1 MIDVPIP
8 LSRFMS
14 LVVST
19 RPRIRLMALRL
30 TTLSGAVLALACQG
44 VPAAA
49 TDAQRPASVGTT
61 TPPAR
66 PTRVEQAASS
76 LPASRRNAITEA
88 VAKVAPAVVT
98 VQTETVQQ
106 VAADPFEMFFGGSSG
121 RRTQSGIGSGFIVQ
135 PDGVIVTNAHV
146 VVGATKISVALR
158 DGQTY
163 DAKLVGID
171 ELNDLAVLRINAT
184 RLPVTPIGTSS
195 DLAIGEWAI
204 AIGNPYGFLLGNT
217 EPSVTAGVISATG
230 RNLVPQS
237 QNEGPGA
244 YVDMLQT
251 DASINPGNSG
261 GPLVNALG
269 EVIGVNTSIFSPTG
283 SSIGLG
289 FAIPI
294 NRAMR
299 VADDLLKH
307 GAVRHP
313 WIGIR
318 LAQPPG
324 NATREVLRAG
334 VVVRSVVL
342 GSPAARAGIKPGD
355 QILRSRGRTL
365 RNVFDWEGE
374 MLELRVGESATMVLR
389 RDGVEDTVTVTP
401 ADLPEVGAK
410 RVEVLRDVQLV
421 TLTPAI
427 RQERGIRS
435 ARGALVVNASDRVSD
450 QLGILP
456 GDVIIGVNRTTVST
470 AEEVARALDQLAGRG
485 VIQLVVERRGSMY
498 TTQFYIQ

>member
-1 MIDVPIP
+1 MP
-8 LSRFMS
+8 MS
-14 LVVST
+14 LPDQTSRQLLRQPYFRTMV
-19 RPRIRLMALRL
+19 IRLTRIVG
-30 TTLSGAVLALACQG
+30 TLLVMACQG
-44 VPAAA
+44 VPAAESE
-49 TDAQRPASVGTT
+49 AQRPVAATT
-61 TPPAR
+61 V
-66 PTRVEQAASS
+66 PTRAEQAASA
-76 LPASRRNAITEA
+76 LPASRRTAITEA

-98 VQTETVQQ
+98 VQTESVQR
-106 VAADPFEMFFGGSSG
+106 VPADPFEMMFGGGRGG
-121 RRTQSGIGSGFIVQ
+121 RRTQAGIGSGFIVQ
-135 PDGVIVTNAHV
+135 ANGVIVTNAHV
-146 VVGATKISVALR
+146 VAGATKVSVAMR

-163 DAKLVGID
+163 DAKVVGID
-171 ELNDLAVLRINAT
+171 ELNDLAVLKIAAT
-184 RLPVTPIGTSS
+184 NMPVAPIGTSS
-195 DLAIGEWAI
+195 DLAIGEWAV

-230 RNLVPQS
+230 RNLVPQ
-237 QNEGPGA
+237 QGQDEGPGT

-269 EVIGVNTSIFSPTG
+269 QVIGVNTSIFSPTG
-283 SSIGLG
+283 GSIGIG

-318 LAQPPG
+318 IAQPVGSTP
-324 NATREVLRAG
+324 REVLRSG
-334 VVVRSVVL
+334 VVVRSVVPS
-342 GSPAARAGIKPGD
+342 SPAARAGIRPGD
-355 QILRSRGRTL
+355 QILRSRGRAL
-365 RNVFDWEGE
+365 RNMFDWEGE
-374 MLELRVGESATMVLR
+374 MLDLRVGESAPMVLQR
-389 RDGVEDTVTVTP
+389 AGREETVTVTP

-410 RVEVLRDVQLV
+410 KVEVLREVQLV

-435 ARGALVVNASDRVSD
+435 SQGALVVNASERVMD
-450 QLGILP
+450 QLGITV
-456 GDVIIGVNRTTVST
+456 GDVIIGVNRTPVSS

-485 VIQLVVERRGSMY
+485 MIQLVVERRGAMY
-498 TTQFYIQ
+498 STQFYIQ

>member
-1 MIDVPIP
+1 MPETP
-8 LSRFMS
+8 PRFPFCRA
-14 LVVST
+14 LP
-19 RPRIRLMALRL
+19 RPRLRTMAFRL
-30 TTLSGAVLALACQG
+30 TTLSAVLAAVACQG
-44 VPAAA
+44 VPASA
-49 TDAQRPASVGTT
+49 TDAQRPAVT
-61 TPPAR
+61 TPPPAAAPSR
-66 PTRVEQAASS
+66 AERASS
-76 LPASRRNAITEA
+76 TLPISRRNAITEA
-88 VAKVAPAVVT
+88 VSRVAAAVVT

-106 VAADPFEMFFGGSSG
+106 VAADPFEMFFGGRSG
-121 RRTQSGIGSGFIVQ
+121 QRTQSGIGSGFIVKD
-135 PDGVIVTNAHV
+135 DGVIVTNAHV
-146 VVGATKISVALR
+146 VAGATKISVAMR
-158 DGQTY
+158 DGQSY
-163 DAKLVGID
+163 DATLIGSD
-171 ELNDLAVLRINAT
+171 EMNDLAVLRIKASK
-184 RLPVTPIGTSS
+184 LPVAPIGSSS

-237 QNEGPGA
+237 GQEGSGA
-244 YVDMLQT
+244 YLDMLQT

-261 GPLVNALG
+261 GPLVNAVG

-313 WIGIR
+313 WIGVRI
-318 LAQPPG
+318 AQ
-324 NATREVLRAG
+324 ATNSTLREVLRSG
-334 VVVRSVVL
+334 VVVRSVVI
-342 GSPAARAGIKPGD
+342 GSPAARAGIAPGD
-355 QILRSRGRTL
+355 QIVRSRGRTL
-365 RNVFDWEGE
+365 RNIFEWEGE
-374 MLELRVGESATMVLR
+374 MLELRVGEPATMVVR
-389 RDGVEDTVTVTP
+389 RKGVEETVTVTP

-410 RVEVLRDVQLV
+410 KVEVLRDVQLV

-435 ARGALVVNASDRVSD
+435 ARGAVVVNASDRVMD
-450 QLGILP
+450 QLGITV
-456 GDVIIGVNRTTVST
+456 GDVIIGVNRSAVAS
-470 AEEVARALDQLAGRG
+470 AEEVARLLDQLSGRG
-485 VIQLVVERRGSMY
+485 LIQLTIERRGSMY

>member
-1 MIDVPIP
+1 MVISP
-8 LSRFMS
+8 LCTMTRRAPQRSRLRTM
-14 LVVST
+14 V
-19 RPRIRLMALRL
+19 LRL
-30 TTLSGAVLALACQG
+30 TTVSGALLMLACQG
-44 VPAAA
+44 ASASA
-49 TDAQRPASVGTT
+49 SDAQRPAVS
-61 TPPAR
+61 A
-66 PTRVEQAASS
+66 PTSATLSRGEQAAAA
-76 LPASRRNAITEA
+76 LPASRRTAITEA
-88 VAKVAPAVVT
+88 VARVAPAVVT

-106 VAADPFEMFFGGSSG
+106 VAADPFEMFYGGRTG
-121 RRTQSGIGSGFIVQ
+121 QRTQAGIGSGFIVQ
-135 PDGVIVTNAHV
+135 SDGVIVTNAHV
-146 VVGATKISVALR
+146 VAGATKMSVALR

-163 DAKLVGID
+163 DAKVIGID

-184 RLPVTPIGTSS
+184 KLPVAPIGSSS

-230 RNLVPQS
+230 RNLVPQ
-237 QNEGPGA
+237 QGQEGGGT

-269 EVIGVNTSIFSPTG
+269 QVIGVNTSIFSPSG
-283 SSIGLG
+283 GSIGLG

-318 LAQPPG
+318 LAQPTG
-324 NATREVLRAG
+324 NTPSEVLRSG

-342 GSPAARAGIKPGD
+342 GSPAAHAGIKPGD

-365 RNVFDWEGE
+365 RNMFDWEGE
-374 MLELRVGESATMVLR
+374 MLELRVGEAAQMVLKR
-389 RDGVEDTVTVTP
+389 GTGEEAVTVTP
-401 ADLPEVGAK
+401 ADLPEIGARK
-410 RVEVLRDVQLV
+410 VEVLRDVQLV

-435 ARGALVVNASDRVSD
+435 ARGALVVNASDRVMD
-450 QLGILP
+450 QLGVLT
-456 GDVIIGVNRTTVST
+456 GDVIIGVNRASVST
-470 AEEVARALDQLAGRG
+470 AEEVAHAIEQLAGRG
-485 VIQLVVERRGSMY
+485 MIQLIIERRGAMY
-498 TTQFYIQ
+498 STQFYIQ

>member
-1 MIDVPIP
+1 M
-8 LSRFMS
+8 
-14 LVVST
+14 
-19 RPRIRLMALRL
+19 RPRLRTMAHRL
-30 TTLSGAVLALACQG
+30 TTLSCALFALACEG
-44 VPAAA
+44 VPASSS
-49 TDAQRPASVGTT
+49 DAQRPTT
-61 TPPAR
+61 TVAPPPSPPLRAD
-66 PTRVEQAASS
+66 QASAT
-76 LPASRRNAITEA
+76 LPLSRRNAITEA
-88 VAKVAPAVVT
+88 VARVAPSVVT

-106 VAADPFEMFFGGSSG
+106 VAADPFEMFYGGRSG
-121 RRTQSGIGSGFIVQ
+121 QRRQDGIGSGFIVQ
-135 PDGVIVTNAHV
+135 SDGVIVTNAHV
-146 VVGATKISVALR
+146 VAGATKVSVALR

-184 RLPVTPIGTSS
+184 KLPVAPIGTSS

-230 RNLVPQS
+230 RNLVPQ
-237 QNEGPGA
+237 QGKDEGAGT

-269 EVIGVNTSIFSPTG
+269 QVIGVNTSIFSPTG

-318 LAQPPG
+318 LAQPSG
-324 NATREVLRAG
+324 NTSREVLRSG
-334 VVVRSVVL
+334 VIVRSVVL

-355 QILRSRGRTL
+355 QIVKSRGRLL
-365 RNVFDWEGE
+365 RNVFEWEGE
-374 MLELRVGESATMVLR
+374 MLELRVGEPAQMVVR
-389 RDGVEDTVTVTP
+389 REGSDDTVTVTP

-410 RVEVLRDVQLV
+410 KVEVLREVQLV

-435 ARGALVVNASDRVSD
+435 ARGALVVNASERVMD
-450 QLGILP
+450 QLGILQ
-456 GDVIIGVNRTTVST
+456 GDVIIGVNRLPVQS
-470 AEEVARALDQLAGRG
+470 AEEVARAIEQLAGRG
-485 VIQLVVERRGSMY
+485 VIQLVIERRGSMY
-498 TTQFYIQ
+498 STQFYIQ

>member
-1 MIDVPIP
+1 
-8 LSRFMS
+8 
-14 LVVST
+14 
-19 RPRIRLMALRL
+19 MAFQL
-30 TTLSGAVLALACQG
+30 TILSGTLLVIACQG
-44 VPAAA
+44 ASAAA
-49 TDAQRPASVGTT
+49 SDAQRPAAA
-61 TPPAR
+61 TPSRA
-66 PTRVEQAASS
+66 EQAAAA
-76 LPASRRNAITEA
+76 LPASRRTAITEA

-106 VAADPFEMFFGGSSG
+106 VAADPFEMFYGGRTG
-121 RRTQSGIGSGFIVQ
+121 QRTQNGIGSGFIVQ

-146 VVGATKISVALR
+146 VAGATKISVALR
-158 DGQTY
+158 DGTTY
-163 DAKLVGID
+163 DGKLIGID

-184 RLPVTPIGTSS
+184 KLPVAPIGSS
-195 DLAIGEWAI
+195 SGLAIGEWAI

-230 RNLVPQS
+230 RNLVPQ
-237 QNEGPGA
+237 QGQEGGGT

-269 EVIGVNTSIFSPTG
+269 EVVGVNTSIFSPSG
-283 SSIGLG
+283 GSIGLG

-313 WIGIR
+313 WIGVRI
-318 LAQPPG
+318 AQPTG
-324 NATREVLRAG
+324 NTPREVLRSG

-342 GSPAARAGIKPGD
+342 GSPAARAGIRPGD
-355 QILRSRGRTL
+355 QILRSRGRDL
-365 RNVFDWEGE
+365 RNMFDWEGE
-374 MLELRVGESATMVLR
+374 MLELRVGEAATMVLKR
-389 RDGVEDTVTVTP
+389 AAGEETVTVTP

-410 RVEVLRDVQLV
+410 KVEVLRDVQLV

-435 ARGALVVNASDRVSD
+435 AKGALVVNASDRVMD
-450 QLGILP
+450 QLGVMP
-456 GDVIIGVNRTTVST
+456 GDVIIGVNRASITT
-470 AEEVARALDQLAGRG
+470 AEEVAHAIDQLAGRG
-485 VIQLVVERRGSMY
+485 VIQLIIERRGSMY
-498 TTQFYIQ
+498 STQFYIQ

>member
-1 MIDVPIP
+1 
-8 LSRFMS
+8 
-14 LVVST
+14 
-19 RPRIRLMALRL
+19 
-30 TTLSGAVLALACQG
+30 
-44 VPAAA
+44 
-49 TDAQRPASVGTT
+49 
-61 TPPAR
+61 
-66 PTRVEQAASS
+66 
-76 LPASRRNAITEA
+76 
-88 VAKVAPAVVT
+88 
-98 VQTETVQQ
+98 
-106 VAADPFEMFFGGSSG
+106 EMFFGGARG
-121 RRTQSGIGSGFIVQ
+121 GQRTQAGIGSGFIVQ

-146 VVGATKISVALR
+146 VAGASKMSVALR
-158 DGQTY
+158 DGTTY
-163 DAKLVGID
+163 DAKVVGID
-171 ELNDLAVLRINAT
+171 EMNDLAVLRIEAKN
-184 RLPVTPIGTSS
+184 LPVAPIGTSS

-230 RNLVPQS
+230 RNLVPQ
-237 QNEGPGA
+237 QGGNEGPGT

-269 EVIGVNTSIFSPTG
+269 QVIGVNTSIFSPTG
-283 SSIGLG
+283 GSIGLG

-313 WIGIR
+313 WIGLRI
-318 LAQPPG
+318 AQPAG
-324 NATREVLRAG
+324 NTPREVLRSG

-342 GSPAARAGIKPGD
+342 GSPAAKAGIRPGD

-365 RNVFDWEGE
+365 RNMFDWEGE
-374 MLELRVGESATMVLR
+374 MLELRVGEAASMLVKRA
-389 RDGVEDTVTVTP
+389 GSEETVTVTP

-410 RVEVLRDVQLV
+410 KVEVLRDVQLV

-435 ARGALVVNASDRVSD
+435 ARGAVVVNASDRVMD
-450 QLGILP
+450 QLGVMP
-456 GDVIIGVNRTTVST
+456 GDVIIGVNRTSVSS
-470 AEEVARALDQLAGRG
+470 AEEVARAIDQLAGRG
-485 VIQLVVERRGSMY
+485 VIQLIIERRGSMY
-498 TTQFYIQ
+498 STQFYIQ

>member
-1 MIDVPIP
+1 MH
-8 LSRFMS
+8 
-14 LVVST
+14 VSHLQLRVFHRT
-19 RPRIRLMALRL
+19 MAMRL
-30 TTLSGAVLALACQG
+30 TFLTGAAMIAACSGAA
-44 VPAAA
+44 PAPS
-49 TDAQRPASVGTT
+49 DAQRPKSA
-61 TPPAR
+61 TP
-66 PTRVEQAASS
+66 VIAAAQPSRAEEAAAA
-76 LPASRRNAITEA
+76 LPASRRTAITEA

-106 VAADPFEMFFGGSSG
+106 VAADQFELFFGGRSG
-121 RRTQSGIGSGFIVQ
+121 QRTQAGIGSGFIVQ
-135 PDGVIVTNAHV
+135 SDGVIVTNAHV
-146 VVGATKISVALR
+146 VAGATKMSVALR

-163 DAKLVGID
+163 AAKLVGID
-171 ELNDLAVLRINAT
+171 EMNDLAVLRINAT
-184 RLPVTPIGTSS
+184 KLPVAPIGSSS

-230 RNLVPQS
+230 RNLVPQ
-237 QNEGPGA
+237 QGGAEGQGT

-269 EVIGVNTSIFSPTG
+269 QVIGVNTSIFSPSG
-283 SSIGLG
+283 GSIGLG

-313 WIGIR
+313 WVGVR
-318 LAQPPG
+318 LAQPNG
-324 NATREVLRAG
+324 NSPRDVLRSG

-342 GSPAARAGIKPGD
+342 DSPAARSGIRPGD
-355 QILRSRGRTL
+355 KILRSRGRLL

-374 MLELRVGESATMVLR
+374 MLEMRVGEPATMVVQR
-389 RDGVEDTVTVTP
+389 NGTDQTVTVTP

-410 RVEVLRDVQLV
+410 KVEVLRDVQLI

-427 RQERGIRS
+427 RQERSIRS
-435 ARGALVVNASDRVSD
+435 PRGAVVVTASERVMD
-450 QLGILP
+450 QLGIAP
-456 GDVIIGVNRTTVST
+456 GDVIIGVNRTAVQS
-470 AEEVARALDQLAGRG
+470 AEEVARAIDALAGRG
-485 VIQLVVERRGSMY
+485 VIQLTIERRGSIY
-498 TTQFYIQ
+498 STQFYIQ

>member
-1 MIDVPIP
+1 
-8 LSRFMS
+8 
-14 LVVST
+14 
-19 RPRIRLMALRL
+19 MALRL
-30 TTLSGAVLALACQG
+30 TTFSGAMFVIACQG
-44 VPAAA
+44 ASAAES
-49 TDAQRPASVGTT
+49 DAQRPADASRATA
-61 TPPAR
+61 PSRA
-66 PTRVEQAASS
+66 EQAAAA
-76 LPASRRNAITEA
+76 LPASRRTAITEA
-88 VAKVAPAVVT
+88 VARVAPAVVT

-106 VAADPFEMFFGGSSG
+106 VAADPFEMFFGGRSG
-121 RRTQSGIGSGFIVQ
+121 QRTQAGIGSGFIVQ

-146 VVGATKISVALR
+146 VAGASKVSVALR

-163 DAKLVGID
+163 DAKVVGID

-184 RLPVTPIGTSS
+184 KLPVAPIGSS
-195 DLAIGEWAI
+195 SGLAIGEWAI

-230 RNLVPQS
+230 RNLVPQ
-237 QNEGPGA
+237 QGQEGGGT

-269 EVIGVNTSIFSPTG
+269 EVVGVNTSIFSPSG
-283 SSIGLG
+283 GSIGLG

-313 WIGIR
+313 WIGVRI
-318 LAQPPG
+318 AQPAG
-324 NATREVLRAG
+324 NTPRDLLRSG

-342 GSPAARAGIKPGD
+342 GSPAARAGIRPND

-365 RNVFDWEGE
+365 RNMFDWEGE
-374 MLELRVGESATMVLR
+374 MLDMRVGEPATMVLK
-389 RDGVEDTVTVTP
+389 RDSGEETVTVTP

-410 RVEVLRDVQLV
+410 KIEVLRDVQLV

-435 ARGALVVNASDRVSD
+435 ARGALIVNASERVMD
-450 QLGILP
+450 QLGVAV
-456 GDVIIGVNRTTVST
+456 GDVIIGVNRASVSS
-470 AEEVARALDQLAGRG
+470 AEEVAHAIDVLAGRG
-485 VIQLVVERRGSMY
+485 MIQLIIERRGAMY

>member
-1 MIDVPIP
+1 MVISPFSTTP
-8 LSRFMS
+8 RRAPPRSR
-14 LVVST
+14 LRT
-19 RPRIRLMALRL
+19 MALRL
-30 TTLSGAVLALACQG
+30 STFASTLLVIACQG
-44 VPAAA
+44 ASAAA
-49 TDAQRPASVGTT
+49 SDAQRPVSAA
-61 TPPAR
+61 PPPSSA
-66 PTRVEQAASS
+66 TRAEQAAAA
-76 LPASRRNAITEA
+76 LPASRRTAITEA

-106 VAADPFEMFFGGSSG
+106 VAVDPFEMFYGGRSG
-121 RRTQSGIGSGFIVQ
+121 QRTQAGIGSGFIVQ
-135 PDGVIVTNAHV
+135 ADGVIVTNAHV
-146 VVGATKISVALR
+146 VAGATKMSVALR

-163 DAKLVGID
+163 DAKLIGID

-184 RLPVTPIGTSS
+184 KLPVAPIGSS
-195 DLAIGEWAI
+195 ADLAIGEWAI

-230 RNLVPQS
+230 RNLVPQ
-237 QNEGPGA
+237 QGQEGGGT

-269 EVIGVNTSIFSPTG
+269 QVIGVNTSIFSPSG
-283 SSIGLG
+283 GSIGIG

-313 WIGIR
+313 WIGVRI
-318 LAQPPG
+318 AQPP
-324 NATREVLRAG
+324 NSSPRDLLRSG

-342 GSPAARAGIKPGD
+342 GSPAARAGIRPGD
-355 QILRSRGRTL
+355 QILRSRGRAL
-365 RNVFDWEGE
+365 RNMFDWEGE
-374 MLELRVGESATMVLR
+374 MLELRVGEAAQMVLKR
-389 RDGVEDTVTVTP
+389 TSGEETVTVTP
-401 ADLPEVGAK
+401 ADLPEVGARK
-410 RVEVLRDVQLV
+410 VEVLRDVQLV

-435 ARGALVVNASDRVSD
+435 ARGALVVNASERVMD
-450 QLGILP
+450 QLGVLP
-456 GDVIIGVNRTTVST
+456 GDVIIGVNRASVTS
-470 AEEVARALDQLAGRG
+470 AEEVAHAIEQLAGRG
-485 VIQLVVERRGSMY
+485 MIQLIIERRGAMY
-498 TTQFYIQ
+498 STQFYIQ

>member
-1 MIDVPIP
+1 MA
-8 LSRFMS
+8 
-14 LVVST
+14 
-19 RPRIRLMALRL
+19 IRLTWFCGALL
-30 TTLSGAVLALACQG
+30 VMACQG
-44 VPAAA
+44 VSAAES
-49 TDAQRPASVGTT
+49 DAQRPVSAPLSAPLSRG
-61 TPPAR
+61 
-66 PTRVEQAASS
+66 EQAAAS
-76 LPASRRNAITEA
+76 LPASRRTAITEA

-98 VQTETVQQ
+98 VQTESTQR
-106 VAADPFEMFFGGSSG
+106 VAADPFEMMFGSG
-121 RRTQSGIGSGFIVQ
+121 RGGQRTQAGIGSGFIVKA
-135 PDGVIVTNAHV
+135 DGVIVTNAHV
-146 VVGATKISVALR
+146 VAGATKVSVAMR

-163 DAKLVGID
+163 DAKVVGID
-171 ELNDLAVLRINAT
+171 EMNDLAVLKINAT
-184 RLPVTPIGTSS
+184 NMPVAPIGTSS
-195 DLAIGEWAI
+195 DLAIGEWAV

-230 RNLVPQS
+230 RNLVPQQG
-237 QNEGPGA
+237 QNDGPGT

-283 SSIGLG
+283 GSIGLG

-299 VADDLLKH
+299 VAEDLLKH

-318 LAQPPG
+318 LAQPAG
-324 NATREVLRAG
+324 NTPREVLRSG

-342 GSPAARAGIKPGD
+342 GSPAARAGIRPGD
-355 QILRSRGRTL
+355 QILRSRGRVL
-365 RNVFDWEGE
+365 RNMFDWEGE
-374 MLELRVGESATMVLR
+374 MLDLRVGESAPMVLR
-389 RDGVEDTVTVTP
+389 RDGRDETVTVTP

-410 RVEVLRDVQLV
+410 KVEVLRDVQLV

-435 ARGALVVNASDRVSD
+435 SQGALVVNASERVMD
-450 QLGILP
+450 QLGITV
-456 GDVIIGVNRTTVST
+456 GDLIIGVNRTPVST

-485 VIQLVVERRGSMY
+485 VIQLVIERRGAMY
-498 TTQFYIQ
+498 STQFYIQ

>member
-1 MIDVPIP
+1 MVISP
-8 LSRFMS
+8 LS
-14 LVVST
+14 T
-19 RPRIRLMALRL
+19 TPRRAPPRSRLRTMALRL
-30 TTLSGAVLALACQG
+30 STVASTLLVIACQG
-44 VPAAA
+44 ASAAA
-49 TDAQRPASVGTT
+49 SDAQRPVSAA
-61 TPPAR
+61 PPPSSA
-66 PTRVEQAASS
+66 TRAEQAAAA
-76 LPASRRNAITEA
+76 LPASRRTAITEA

-106 VAADPFEMFFGGSSG
+106 VAADPFEMFYGGRSG
-121 RRTQSGIGSGFIVQ
+121 QRTQAGIGSGFIVQ
-135 PDGVIVTNAHV
+135 ADGVIVTNAHV
-146 VVGATKISVALR
+146 VAGATKMSVALR

-163 DAKLVGID
+163 DAKLIGID

-184 RLPVTPIGTSS
+184 KLPVAPIGSS
-195 DLAIGEWAI
+195 ADLAIGEWAI

-230 RNLVPQS
+230 RNLVPQ
-237 QNEGPGA
+237 QGQEGGGT

-269 EVIGVNTSIFSPTG
+269 QVIGVNTSIFSPSG
-283 SSIGLG
+283 GSIGIG

-313 WIGIR
+313 WIGVRI
-318 LAQPPG
+318 AQPP
-324 NATREVLRAG
+324 NSSPRDLLRSG

-342 GSPAARAGIKPGD
+342 GSPAARAGIRPGD
-355 QILRSRGRTL
+355 QILRSRGRAL
-365 RNVFDWEGE
+365 RNMFDWEGE
-374 MLELRVGESATMVLR
+374 MLELRVGEAAQMVLKR
-389 RDGVEDTVTVTP
+389 TSGEETVTVTP
-401 ADLPEVGAK
+401 ADLPEVGARK
-410 RVEVLRDVQLV
+410 VEVLRDVQLV

-435 ARGALVVNASDRVSD
+435 ARGALVVNASERVMD
-450 QLGILP
+450 QLGVLP
-456 GDVIIGVNRTTVST
+456 GDVIIGVNRASVTS
-470 AEEVARALDQLAGRG
+470 AEEVARAIDQLAGRG
-485 VIQLVVERRGSMY
+485 MIQLIIERRGAMY
-498 TTQFYIQ
+498 STQFYIQ

>member
-1 MIDVPIP
+1 MVISP
-8 LSRFMS
+8 LSTTPRRAPQRSRFR
-14 LVVST
+14 T
-19 RPRIRLMALRL
+19 MALRF
-30 TTLSGAVLALACQG
+30 TTVSGLFLMLACQG
-44 VPAAA
+44 ASASA
-49 TDAQRPASVGTT
+49 SDAQRPAAS
-61 TPPAR
+61 A
-66 PTRVEQAASS
+66 PTSAAPSRGEQAAAA
-76 LPASRRNAITEA
+76 LPASRRTAITEA
-88 VAKVAPAVVT
+88 VARVAPAVVT

-106 VAADPFEMFFGGSSG
+106 VAADPFEMFYGGRTG
-121 RRTQSGIGSGFIVQ
+121 QRTQAGIGSGFIVQ
-135 PDGVIVTNAHV
+135 SDGIIVTNAHV
-146 VVGATKISVALR
+146 VAGATKMSVALR

-163 DAKLVGID
+163 DAKVIGID

-184 RLPVTPIGTSS
+184 RLPVAPIGSSS

-230 RNLVPQS
+230 RNLVPQ
-237 QNEGPGA
+237 QGQEGGGT

-269 EVIGVNTSIFSPTG
+269 QVIGVNTSIFSPSG
-283 SSIGLG
+283 GSIGLG

-318 LAQPPG
+318 LAQPTG
-324 NATREVLRAG
+324 NTPSEVLRSG
-334 VVVRSVVL
+334 VIVRSVVL
-342 GSPAARAGIKPGD
+342 GSPAAHAGIKPGD

-365 RNVFDWEGE
+365 RNMFDWEGE
-374 MLELRVGESATMVLR
+374 MLELRVGEAAQMVFKR
-389 RDGVEDTVTVTP
+389 GTGEETVTVTP
-401 ADLPEVGAK
+401 ADLPEVGARK
-410 RVEVLRDVQLV
+410 VEVLRDVQLV

-435 ARGALVVNASDRVSD
+435 ARGALVVNASDRVSE
-450 QLGILP
+450 QLGVLA
-456 GDVIIGVNRTTVST
+456 GDVIIGVNRASVST
-470 AEEVARALDQLAGRG
+470 AEEVAHAIEQLAGRG
-485 VIQLVVERRGSMY
+485 MIQLIIERRGAMY
-498 TTQFYIQ
+498 STQFYIQ

>member
-1 MIDVPIP
+1 MISVE
-8 LSRFMS
+8 LASLLRHASRQPRLWMMATRLTF
-14 LVVST
+14 VSCAL
-19 RPRIRLMALRL
+19 LMA
-30 TTLSGAVLALACQG
+30 ACQG
-44 VPAAA
+44 A
-49 TDAQRPASVGTT
+49 TASASDAQSPAERRTAVAPTRAEPASVTI
-61 TPPAR
+61 P
-66 PTRVEQAASS
+66 Q
-76 LPASRRNAITEA
+76 SRRTAITEA
-88 VAKVAPAVVT
+88 VSRVAPAVVT

-106 VAADPFEMFFGGSSG
+106 VAADPFEMFFGGGRSSS
-121 RRTQSGIGSGFIVQ
+121 RTQSGIGSGFIVQ
-135 PDGVIVTNAHV
+135 ADGVIVTNAHV
-146 VVGATKISVALR
+146 VAGASKVVVAMR

-163 DAKLVGID
+163 DATIVGID
-171 ELNDLAVLRINAT
+171 EMNDLAVLRIRAKD
-184 RLPVTPIGTSS
+184 LPIAPIGKSNA
-195 DLAIGEWAI
+195 LAIGEWAI

-230 RNLVPQS
+230 RNLVPQG
-237 QNEGPGA
+237 QNEGGGT

-269 EVIGVNTSIFSPTG
+269 EVIGVNTSIFSPSG
-283 SSIGLG
+283 GSIGLG

-313 WIGIR
+313 WIGLRI
-318 LAQPPG
+318 AQPTG
-324 NATREVLRAG
+324 NSPRDALSAG

-355 QILRSRGRTL
+355 KILRSRGRKL
-365 RNVFDWEGE
+365 RNIFDWEGE
-374 MLELRVGESATMVLR
+374 MLELRVGESAAMVLL
-389 RDGVEDTVTVTP
+389 RDEREETVSVTP

-410 RVEVLRDVQLV
+410 KVEVLRDVQLI

-435 ARGALVVNASDRVSD
+435 SRGAVVVSASDRVMD
-450 QLGILP
+450 QLGIMT
-456 GDVIIGVNRTTVST
+456 GDVIIGVNRASVGT
-470 AEEVARALDQLAGRG
+470 AEEVARALEQLAGRG
-485 VIQLVVERRGSMY
+485 VIQLVIERRGAMY
-498 TTQFYIQ
+498 STQFYIQ

>member
-1 MIDVPIP
+1 
-8 LSRFMS
+8 
-14 LVVST
+14 
-19 RPRIRLMALRL
+19 MAFRL
-30 TTLSGAVLALACQG
+30 TMLSGLLVAVACQG
-44 VPAAA
+44 ASASE
-49 TDAQRPASVGTT
+49 TEAQRPVTA
-61 TPPAR
+61 PAAGPSR
-66 PTRVEQAASS
+66 AEQAAAA
-76 LPASRRNAITEA
+76 LPSSRRTAITEA
-88 VAKVAPAVVT
+88 VSRVAPAVVT

-106 VAADPFEMFFGGSSG
+106 VAADPFEMFFGGRSG
-121 RRTQSGIGSGFIVQ
+121 QRTQSGIGSGFIVQ
-135 PDGVIVTNAHV
+135 ADGVIVTNAHV
-146 VVGATKISVALR
+146 VAGASKVVVAMR
-158 DGQTY
+158 DGESF
-163 DAKLVGID
+163 DATVVGVD
-171 ELNDLAVLRINAT
+171 EMNDLAVLRINAKN
-184 RLPVTPIGTSS
+184 LPVAPIGSSS

-230 RNLVPQS
+230 RNLVPQRG
-237 QNEGPGA
+237 EGEPTGT

-269 EVIGVNTSIFSPTG
+269 QVIGVNTSIFSPSG
-283 SSIGLG
+283 GSIGLG

-318 LAQPPG
+318 ISQPPG
-324 NATREVLRAG
+324 NSPRDVLRSG

-355 QILRSRGRTL
+355 QIVKSRGRTL
-365 RNVFDWEGE
+365 RNMFDWEGE
-374 MLELRVGESATMVLR
+374 MLELRVGEAATMVLK
-389 RDGVEDTVTVTP
+389 RDDAEETVSVTP

-410 RVEVLRDVQLV
+410 KVEVLRDVQLV

-427 RQERGIRS
+427 RQERNIRS
-435 ARGALVVNASDRVSD
+435 ARGALVVTASDRVMD
-450 QLGILP
+450 QLGVAP
-456 GDVIIGVNRTTVST
+456 GDVIIGVNRTPVAT
-470 AEEVARALDQLAGRG
+470 AEQVAQAINQLAGRG
-485 VIQLVVERRGSMY
+485 VIQLIIERRGAMY
-498 TTQFYIQ
+498 STQFYIQ